1 MILFSAQQ
9 EPKGQK
15 RSMATKLP
23 GPADQRLARISE
35 VQRLHLAEPGKAVSG
50 QDSGRISLQL
60 GASFISRQAGS
71 GTSAAKA
78 DFSFSFT
85 AGLKACSTPST
96 PVIDK

>member
-9 EPKGQK
+9 EPKSQK
-15 RSMATKLP
+15 RPMATKLA

-78 DFSFSFT
+78 DFFFRFT
-85 AGLKACSTPST
+85 SRPKGLLPPST
-96 PVIDK
+96 SSL